1 MSAGTGGGTQSTRR
15 AEEPGGGAWGYYLVA
30 AFAAAM
36 GVIFLNDF
44 RNALTAQRT
53 WTPAAGRV
61 TENKVVTYRGR
72 RSTSY
77 STYINYS
84 YAADGVIYGAGPL
97 EINKAK
103 LYFSEGS
110 AEGDLQ
116 ENFPPGKSLSV
127 YYNPSNPYESSLGL
141 PGASGLAAP
150 IIFFLLAAGLVSLAF
165 HARLRS

>member
-1 MSAGTGGGTQSTRR
+1 MSAGTGGGIQSPRK
-15 AEEPGGGAWGYYLVA
+15 ADEQGGSAWGYYLIA

-36 GVIFLNDF
+36 GLIFLNDF

-61 TENKVVTYRGR
+61 TENKVVRYHSR

-84 YAADGVIYGAGPL
+84 YAADGVIYAAGPL

-110 AEGDLQ
+110 AEEDLQ
-116 ENFPPGKSLSV
+116 ENFPQGKSLDV
-127 YYNPSNPYESSLGL
+127 YYNPAKPSQSSLGL

-150 IIFFLLAAGLVSLAF
+150 IVFLLLAAGLVSLAF
-165 HARLRS
+165 HAR

>member
-1 MSAGTGGGTQSTRR
+1 MSAGTQGVNQSVYKEP
-15 AEEPGGGAWGYYLVA
+15 APGGGAWGYYLVA

-36 GVIFLNDF
+36 GLVFLNDF

-61 TENKVVTYRGR
+61 TENKVVTRHSR

-84 YAADGVIYGAGPL
+84 YAAGGAIYAAGPL

-110 AEGDLQ
+110 AERDLQ
-116 ENFPPGKSLSV
+116 ENFPPGKSIGV
-127 YYNPSNPYESSLGL
+127 YYNPSNPYDSSLGL

-150 IIFFLLAAGLVSLAF
+150 IVFFLIAAGLVSLAL
-165 HARLRS
+165 HAR